1 MALLRSFCGSFSSS
15 NLRSILGTVTYFS
28 ASVVATRVQFNDFV
42 GHVQHRLELPGEG
55 GAVRATRAVL
65 TTLGE
70 RLQDGVATD
79 LAGQLPMEIDYYLES
94 AESGQRFD
102 YDEFVERVAER
113 ANQDE
118 SEAAYYGRVVVG
130 LVSELV
136 SRAEIEEIR
145 AQLPDDY
152 DDLFALIDAEE
163 VEE

>member
-1 MALLRSFCGSFSSS
+1 MK
-15 NLRSILGTVTYFS
+15 Y
-28 ASVVATRVQFNDFV
+28 NDFM
-42 GHVQHRLELPGEG
+42 GEVQHRLELPQLGR
-55 GAVRATRAVL
+55 AVRATRAVL

-70 RLQDGVATD
+70 RLQEGEATD
-79 LAGQLPMEIDYYLES
+79 LAGPLPMEVDYYLHA

-102 YDEFVERVAER
+102 YDEFMERVAER
-113 ANQDE
+113 ANVDK

-136 SRAEIEEIR
+136 AGSEIEQVR

-152 DDLFALIDAEE
+152 DDLFQLIDAEE

>member
-1 MALLRSFCGSFSSS
+1 MK
-15 NLRSILGTVTYFS
+15 Y
-28 ASVVATRVQFNDFV
+28 QDFV
-42 GHVQHRLELPGEG
+42 GDVQSRLELPDLGR
-55 GAVRATRAVL
+55 AVRATRAVL

-70 RLQDGVATD
+70 RLQAGEATD
-79 LAGQLPMEIDYYLES
+79 LAGPLPMEVDYHLEA

-102 YDEFVERVAER
+102 YDEFVSRVAER
-113 ANQDE
+113 ATVDE

-136 SRAEIEEIR
+136 PRSEIEQVR

-152 DDLFALIDAEE
+152 DDLFRLIDAEE